1 MSPRVKKA
9 AILTAIAAAV
19 LIFYLFLYK
28 KNNGQPV
35 SVNTTGT
42 VEALEFSISPKI
54 SGKLTMV
61 KYREGER
68 VKAGELVAELQSTDL
83 EAVSMQAVAA
93 LAAARSEAAVSTD
106 TVANARAQVAVNRAD
121 VESQKA
127 AVARSKAQL
136 AQAEKDLERSKEL
149 FGRGI
154 TAKADLDLAE
164 TARDT
169 RAADLEASK
178 AAVTLSQAR
187 VDAAVAALG
196 KAQGDVRT
204 LNAQSSAAAQNVE
217 FQKARLADTKM
228 YSPVDGVV
236 EYRSLEEGEVVT
248 PGTSIMT
255 LIDPKSLWVRFDLEQ
270 RYVNI
275 VKNGQ
280 KALIRLEGVPG
291 KVINGTVYDI
301 GREGEFAVERDVTRG
316 RQDIRTFRT
325 RIKVYD
331 PEGILKP
338 GMSALVEIPPQ

>member
-19 LIFYLFLYK
+19 FILYFFLYK
-28 KNNGQPV
+28 KNNSQPV

-61 KYREGER
+61 RYREGER
-68 VKAGELVAELQSTDL
+68 VKVGELVAELQSTDL
-83 EAVSMQAVAA
+83 EAAYMQAVAA
-93 LAAARSEAAVSTD
+93 LSAARSEASSGTD
-106 TVANARAQVAVNRAD
+106 TVENARAQVAVARAN
-121 VESQKA
+121 VENQKA
-127 AVARSKAQL
+127 AIDHAQAQL
-136 AQAEKDLERSKEL
+136 AQSEKDLARSKEL
-149 FGRGI
+149 FGKGI
-154 TAKADLDLAE
+154 VAKADLDLAE
-164 TARDT
+164 TTRDT
-169 RAADLEASK
+169 RAADLESAK
-178 AAVTLSQAR
+178 ATLKLSQAQ
-187 VDAAVAALG
+187 VNAAEAALK
-196 KAQGDVRT
+196 KAQGDVKT

-236 EYRSLEEGEVVT
+236 EYRSLEEGEVVA

-275 VKNGQ
+275 VKVGQ
-280 KALIRLEGVPG
+280 KAYIRLEGMPG

-325 RIKVYD
+325 RIKVED
-331 PEGILKP
+331 PQGILKP
-338 GMSALVEIPPQ
+338 GMSVLVEIPPQ